1 MPNNEEVIFLLRHL
15 KEWILFLQLVS
26 IPVVVLM
33 PKINLLENGN
43 LTVGSL
49 ISSQD
54 KGK

>member
-26 IPVVVLM
+26 IPVVLM